1 MMICEEK
8 SKYKREEVEKRE
20 FFTVP
25 GGKISFLKEG
35 WGKNIRF
42 WVNIHPCYFVPP
54 PIIGAQGI
62 TAWPR
67 KHGDLYEFSC
77 SIRHPVGVGLTEG
90 SEAVLYRV
98 GQKRLPIA
106 TRFQH

>member
-1 MMICEEK
+1 MKKKANIRG
-8 SKYKREEVEKRE
+8 KRWKNGNFSLYLGE
-20 FFTVP
+20 
-25 GGKISFLKEG
+25 KISFLKEG
-35 WGKNIRF
+35 WGKNNRF

-98 GQKRLPIA
+98 GQKTLPIA